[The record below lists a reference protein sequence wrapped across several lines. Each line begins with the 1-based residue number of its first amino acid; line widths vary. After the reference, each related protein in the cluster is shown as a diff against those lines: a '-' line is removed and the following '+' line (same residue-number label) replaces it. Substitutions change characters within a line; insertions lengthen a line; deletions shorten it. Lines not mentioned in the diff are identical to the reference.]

1 MKKGFTLIEILA
13 VVLIIGVLSA
23 IAVPQYRRS
32 LERSRVVE
40 AMDMLPAI
48 YDAQQRFF
56 TESET
61 TPYLVSFNLLD
72 INLKGSVA
80 GDAHNQWRTHNF
92 LYTMGPVRQ
101 LASYFSRST
110 APVWAVAQKG
120 KYKGAKIL
128 YDGENFS
135 CCDVNADG
143 ACEAF
148 ALSKNPFYCDRLAD
162 LSHIDMGNRAS
173 WESAVPATGPKQ
185 AKN

>member
-61 TPYLVSFNLLD
+61 KPYLVSFNLLD

-80 GDAHNQWRTHNF
+80 GASHNQWRTHNF
-92 LYTMGPVRQ
+92 LYTMGPTAQ
-101 LASYFSRST
+101 LAYYFSRST

-135 CCDVNADG
+135 CCDTNATG

-148 ALSKNPFYCDRLAD
+148 AVKVNPLYCDKLVE
-162 LSHIDMGNRAS
+162 LSNIDMVNRAS
-173 WESAVPATGPKQ
+173 W
-185 AKN
+185 